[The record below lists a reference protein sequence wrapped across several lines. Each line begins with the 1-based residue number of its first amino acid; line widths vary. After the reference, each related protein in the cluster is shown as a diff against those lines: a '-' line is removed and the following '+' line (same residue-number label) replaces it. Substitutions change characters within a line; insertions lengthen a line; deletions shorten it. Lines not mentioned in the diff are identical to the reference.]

1 MLKLITI
8 LKPPPCFSFPC
19 LLIYSL
25 DGTALAKAQ
34 QLLLDPQE
42 RGYILDQVTAAKGV
56 MLSFFYA
63 YYFYNDLANWN
74 KADTDRRNFVVL
86 LCWKYRRVEGKEKK
100 GTEEGQCIQ
109 DKIPCRRGKTILW
122 KVMWTSSIQ
131 IFYDFLVVFF
141 DGSALWE
148 LLRINLNW
156 SS

>member
-8 LKPPPCFSFPC
+8 LKSPPCFSFPC

-63 YYFYNDLANWN
+63 YYFYNDLAN
-74 KADTDRRNFVVL
+74 
-86 LCWKYRRVEGKEKK
+86 
-100 GTEEGQCIQ
+100 
-109 DKIPCRRGKTILW
+109 
-122 KVMWTSSIQ
+122 
-131 IFYDFLVVFF
+131 
-141 DGSALWE
+141 
-148 LLRINLNW
+148 
-156 SS
+156 